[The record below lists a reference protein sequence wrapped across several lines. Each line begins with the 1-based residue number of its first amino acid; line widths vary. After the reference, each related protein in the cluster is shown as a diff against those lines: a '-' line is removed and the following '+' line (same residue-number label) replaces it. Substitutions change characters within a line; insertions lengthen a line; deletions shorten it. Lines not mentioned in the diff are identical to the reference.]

1 MQEATNHRGLVALSN
16 FGIVNGIEE
25 SLFAPADKVLD
36 AVKIQVRIEPPS
48 GAVLIYGGPDYDDPL
63 LVEGPEQVVEIS
75 TTTPAVIVQKLRGAE
90 TYEIK
95 TLGYLPQRP
104 TDV

>member
-1 MQEATNHRGLVALSN
+1 MSN
-16 FGIVNGIEE
+16 FSIVGGTEE
-25 SLFAPADKVLD
+25 ILFAPADKVLE
-36 AVKIQVRIEPPS
+36 AVKVKVRIEPPS
-48 GAVLIYGGPDYDDPL
+48 GAVLIYGGPNYDDPL

-90 TYEIK
+90 TYEIE
-95 TLGYLPQRP
+95 TLGYLAERP